1 MTFFNMKTL
10 KFFIALITL
19 LFCCCFN
26 VFSIDRQRVVERH
39 NVISTKLDLKSPA
52 QVGNGEFAFSVDITG
67 LQTFVPF
74 NTMSHWGWNSDPL
87 PDGTKVENFK
97 GQLVDTYGRKVKYP
111 LANKDDEEQ
120 EALSKW
126 LSGNPHR
133 INLGRIAFSLK
144 KSNGDDIRP
153 VDLKNCRQ
161 ELNLWTGVISS
172 YFEIE
177 GIPVNVLT
185 TCHPYKD
192 LVAVKVESELIN
204 KGQLSVTIEF
214 PFASA
219 ENSGGG
225 DYIGVW
231 NQHSLHQTEVEKI
244 NNRINFKRYLDEEL
258 YFVSLE
264 LDAGSSMK
272 NDLDNPHKFEFIPT
286 GTKMQFVCEFSPER
300 TSSNLPNVNECIEAS
315 TIGWFEYWHSGAA
328 VDLSESKDTRWKEL
342 ERRIVL
348 SQYLMKV
355 NEAGSLPPQESGLV
369 NNGWFGRFHF
379 EMIWWHGVHWALW
392 DRWEQ
397 WDESLKIYQNFL
409 VTAKERAKEEG
420 FSGARWP
427 KCTAYNNS
435 EWPHPCHA
443 FLIWQQPH
451 PIYFAELDYRLH
463 PQRNTLN
470 KWKEIVFTT
479 ADFLASIAHYDTI
492 NQRYVLGPPLIPVS
506 ENVDFM
512 STFNPAFELSYWRF
526 GLKTAL
532 TWYNRLG
539 EKPPEVLIEVL
550 EKLSPLPVED
560 GLYILHEGIQ
570 NMWTKYNYEH
580 PALIGTYGVLPGD
593 GVEEEILEN
602 TFDKILSVW
611 DFNKVWG
618 WDFPML
624 AMTAARLNRP
634 DDAIDLLLHDN
645 FIFDQHGLS
654 YGDGSPYPYFPSNGG
669 FLTAIAMMLEGW
681 DGFDEITPG
690 FPKNDMWKVKYEG
703 FKKMP

>member
-1 MTFFNMKTL
+1 M
-10 KFFIALITL
+10 KFFKYFFLLITSCTCYCSSVYSL
-19 LFCCCFN
+19 
-26 VFSIDRQRVVERH
+26 DRQKVVERN
-39 NVISTKLDLKSPA
+39 NVISNKLDIKSPA

-67 LQTFVPF
+67 LQTFIPF
-74 NTMSHWGWNSDPL
+74 NTMSHWGWHSDPL
-87 PDGTKVENFK
+87 PESTKVENFK
-97 GQLVDTYGRKVKYP
+97 GQLVDTYGRMVKYP
-111 LANKDDEEQ
+111 LVNKNDEEQ
-120 EALSKW
+120 EALSNW

-144 KSNGDDIRP
+144 KSNGSTVKP
-153 VDLKNCRQ
+153 EDLQNCSQ
-161 ELNLWTGVISS
+161 ELNLWSGIISS

-177 GIPVNVLT
+177 GMPVNVTT

-192 LVAVKVESELIN
+192 LIAVNVESELVSN
-204 KGQLSVTIEF
+204 GQLSVILEF
-214 PFASA
+214 PFASS
-219 ENSGGG
+219 ENSRGG

-231 NQHSLHQTEVEKI
+231 DHHSSHQTEVEKI
-244 NNRINFKRYLDEEL
+244 NNQVNFTRQLDNDL
-258 YFVSLE
+258 YYVSLE
-264 LDAGSSMK
+264 WFTESNLK
-272 NDLDNPHKFEFIPT
+272 NDGDNPHKFQLIPT

-315 TIGWFEYWHSGAA
+315 TIGWSEFWNSGAA
-328 VDLSESKDTRWKEL
+328 IDLSESKDTRWKEL
-342 ERRIVL
+342 ERRIIL

-369 NNGWFGRFHF
+369 NNGWYGRFHF

-397 WDESLKIYQNFL
+397 WNESLEIFQKFL
-409 VTAKERAKEEG
+409 VSAKERAKNEG

-470 KWKEIVFTT
+470 KWKEVVFNT
-479 ADFLASIAHYDTI
+479 ADFLASIAHYDSI
-492 NQRYVLGPPLIPVS
+492 EQKYVLGPPLIPVS
-506 ENVDFM
+506 ENIDFM
-512 STFNPAFELSYWRF
+512 STFNPTFELGYWRF

-532 TWYNRLG
+532 NWYNRLRK
-539 EKPPEVLIEVL
+539 EPPEIL
-550 EKLSPLPVED
+550 EKVLKNLAPLPVED
-560 GLYILHEGIQ
+560 GLYVMHEGIQ

-580 PALIGTYGVLPGD
+580 PALIGAYGMLPGD
-593 GVEEEILEN
+593 GVDIKILEN
-602 TFDKILSVW
+602 TFDKILTVW
-611 DFNKVWG
+611 NFNRVWG

-624 AMTAARLNRP
+624 AMTAVRLNRP
-634 DDAIDLLLHDN
+634 DDAINLLLHDN

-654 YGDGSPYPYFPSNGG
+654 YGEGSPYPYFPSNGG
-669 FLTAIAMMLEGW
+669 LLTAIALMTGGW
-681 DGFDEITPG
+681 DNADNVHAPG
-690 FPKNDMWKVKYEG
+690 FPKNGMWKVKSEG